1 MVLAFSALLTILAI
15 AIVAIPFFRISKEPD
30 TFSQQPSESLRSQRE
45 SIYQALETLRLERE
59 LGQVDDQEYQRQ
71 LREYRYQAAAA
82 LQMEE
87 QMDSDHGQLEDVL
100 EAEVL
105 AARAKLRNLDPRRE
119 NDSRWV
125 DEACS
130 WRC

>member
-1 MVLAFSALLTILAI
+1 MVLVFSALLTMFAI
-15 AIVAIPFFRISKEPD
+15 AIVATPFFRSPKKPD
-30 TFSQQPSESLRSQRE
+30 TFMQQPSESLRSQRE

-87 QMDSDHGQLEDVL
+87 QVDSDLGQLEDLL
-100 EAEVL
+100 EEEVL
-105 AARAKLRNLDPRRE
+105 AARAKLRGRDSRRE
-119 NDSRWV
+119 NDS
-125 DEACS
+125 
-130 WRC
+130 